1 MNLKEFGWEKEVP
14 FKIKCNNN
22 KQDDIYIH
30 MSWTVVKQYFLTG
43 SSDPSWATKQQFWSQ
58 LSGSGDTQT
67 FSFNSEEDAWEKAVE
82 LQNEDSSGR
91 RYKAVKQ

>member
-1 MNLKEFGWEKEVP
+1 
-14 FKIKCNNN
+14 
-22 KQDDIYIH
+22 

-67 FSFNSEEDAWEKAVE
+67 FSFDDEQEAWEKAVE

-91 RYKAVKQ
+91 RYKAVKL

>member
-22 KQDDIYIH
+22 KRDDIYIH
-30 MSWTVVKQYFLTG
+30 MSWIVVKQYFLTG

-67 FSFNSEEDAWEKAVE
+67 FSFDDEQEAWEKAIE

>member
-1 MNLKEFGWEKEVP
+1 
-14 FKIKCNNN
+14 
-22 KQDDIYIH
+22 

-58 LSGSGDTQT
+58 LSGSGDTET

-82 LQNEDSSGR
+82 LQNNDSSGR
-91 RYKAVKQ
+91 RYKAVKL

>member
-58 LSGSGDTQT
+58 LSGSGDTET

-91 RYKAVKQ
+91 RYKAVKL

>member
-1 MNLKEFGWEKEVP
+1 MNKE
-14 FKIKCNNN
+14 
-22 KQDDIYIH
+22 KQTDIYIH
-30 MSWTVVKQYFLTG
+30 MSWTVVIQYLLTG
-43 SSDPSWATKQQFWSQ
+43 SQDPSWATKQQFWSQ

-67 FSFNSEEDAWEKAVE
+67 FSFDDEQEAWEKAIE

>member
-1 MNLKEFGWEKEVP
+1 MNKE
-14 FKIKCNNN
+14 
-22 KQDDIYIH
+22 KQTDIYIH

-43 SSDPSWATKQQFWSQ
+43 SQDPEWATKQQFWSQ

-82 LQNEDSSGR
+82 LQNNDSSGR
-91 RYKAVKQ
+91 RYKAVKL

>member
-30 MSWTVVKQYFLTG
+30 MSWTIVKQYFLTG
-43 SSDPSWATKQQFWSQ
+43 SSDPNWATKQQFWSQ

-91 RYKAVKQ
+91 RYKAVKL

>member
-14 FKIKCNNN
+14 FKKKCNNN
-22 KQDDIYIH
+22 KRDDIYIH
-30 MSWTVVKQYFLTG
+30 MSWIVVKQYFLTG

>member
-30 MSWTVVKQYFLTG
+30 MSWIVVKQYFLTG

-58 LSGSGDTQT
+58 LSGSGDTET
-67 FSFNSEEDAWEKAVE
+67 FSYASETEAWEKAVE
-82 LQNEDSSGR
+82 LQNNDSSGR
-91 RYKAVKQ
+91 RYKAVKL

>member
-67 FSFNSEEDAWEKAVE
+67 FSFDDEQEAWEKAIE

>member
-30 MSWTVVKQYFLTG
+30 MSWIIVKQYFLTG
-43 SSDPSWATKQQFWSQ
+43 SSDPNWATKQQFWSQ

-67 FSFNSEEDAWEKAVE
+67 FSFNNEEDALDKAKE
-82 LQNEDSSGR
+82 I
-91 RYKAVKQ
+91 KQ

>member
-30 MSWTVVKQYFLTG
+30 MSWIVVKQYFLTG